1 MNSSVASKLEA
12 PPTSER
18 IIFWA
23 VIVLRALFIGVI
35 LGTVGEVVDY
45 GTSSIALVFAAGA
58 GTACGS
64 LLAFT
69 TLRGRGL
76 ALLILAGFAA
86 YRLFWEVTG
95 RIFTTISA
103 NALVMYTGQL
113 HLDMLLGVFTLSALA
128 AWLFWRFRH
137 WITAEII
144 FCCMVALALLA
155 GHRNY
160 RFDSPQLLN
169 SIAWSLRVDP
179 LTVLVSAGVGISFF
193 LLLYLFIAT
202 IPGRPTPYRNVI
214 TPSNERINWWAWGG
228 LALGVILGFSAI
240 ARQVYLI
247 HWTAAGSR
255 VSNGVGEAAQSEGL
269 SPLGFH
275 SALGATNQPSAVVR
289 LEGDYTENPFTP
301 MMYLRE
307 QALSAFNGREL
318 VVAGRNF
325 DQDVSG
331 SLPSESF
338 ATEPDTSLKPR
349 VPLQQ
354 STYLLTE
361 HKLAFAVDFP
371 LSIRPLKNPNP
382 SRFKGSFEAYSM
394 APAFAMAD
402 LSSAKVGDTRWPAE
416 TWQHYLTKHSDL
428 RYQQIAESITETSP
442 DPISKAQSLV
452 KFLNTRAIYTL
463 TPNHNVPPGED
474 PVAPFLF
481 GDLRGYC
488 VHFAHAM
495 VYMLRSVGIP
505 ARIGTGYLTDLS
517 QAKDGHILLR
527 MSDRHAWAE
536 VYIQDKG
543 WVPFDVQPEQVES
556 HGESAVDQKLLEELM
571 QFLEPPEEALP
582 KDIAANEPGMTETSS
597 ILERL
602 IPSRGTALV
611 LITIFAVLPVVLK
624 SYLRL
629 SWMLPTS
636 TERKIFR
643 LHRAIASR
651 LHDLG
656 IRRNEGETRS
666 EFEARITAT
675 LGPQAISTT
684 RIVNSL
690 RFSHPGTITILPKE
704 ISQHQDSASIAL
716 KSLPWKRRILG
727 AISWS
732 SAIAFILGRKF

>member
-1 MNSSVASKLEA
+1 MIA
-12 PPTSER
+12 
-18 IIFWA
+18 
-23 VIVLRALFIGVI
+23 LRALFLGII
-35 LGTVGEVVDY
+35 LGTVGEVIDY
-45 GTSSIALVFAAGA
+45 GTSSVALVFAAA
-58 GTACGS
+58 TGTAGGS

-69 TLRGRGL
+69 RLKSRGL
-76 ALLILAGFAA
+76 AILLLLGYLL
-86 YRLFWEVTG
+86 YRFLWVIAQKIVTSIG
-95 RIFTTISA
+95 LSGLDI
-103 NALVMYTGQL
+103 YTGQL
-113 HLDMLLGVFTLSALA
+113 HLDMFLGVFTVSAIA

-137 WITAEII
+137 WITAEIL
-144 FCCMVALALLA
+144 CCSIVALALLA

-160 RFDSPQLLN
+160 RFDSPQLIN

-193 LLLYLFIAT
+193 LLLYLFVAT

-214 TPSNERINWWAWGG
+214 TPTNERINWWAWGG
-228 LALGVILGFSAI
+228 LALLVILVFSAI
-240 ARQVYLI
+240 ARQVYLV
-247 HWTAAGSR
+247 HWSAAGSR
-255 VSNGVGEAAQSEGL
+255 VSNGVGEATPSEGL

-289 LEGDYTENPFTP
+289 LEGDYKENPFTP

-318 VVAGRNF
+318 VVAGQNL

-331 SLPSESF
+331 TLPSESF
-338 ATEPDTSLKPR
+338 TTEPDTSLKPR

-354 STYLLTE
+354 STYLLTD

-371 LSIRPLKNPNP
+371 LNIRPLKNPNP
-382 SRFKGSFEAYSM
+382 ARFKGSFEAYSM
-394 APAFAMAD
+394 APAFALAD
-402 LSSAKVGDTRWPAE
+402 LSAAKVGDSRWSDA
-416 TWQHYLTKHSDL
+416 TWQHYLTKHTDP
-428 RYQQIAESITETSP
+428 RYQQIAETITKSTSDSIG
-442 DPISKAQSLV
+442 KAQSLV
-452 KFLNTRAIYTL
+452 EFLNKRAIYTL
-463 TPNHNVPPGED
+463 TPNHDVPPGED

-505 ARIGTGYLTDLS
+505 SRIGTGYLTDLS

-582 KDIAANEPGMTETSS
+582 KEIAANEPGMTEPGSV
-597 ILERL
+597 LERL
-602 IPSRGTALV
+602 IPSRATALV
-611 LITIFAVLPVVLK
+611 LLTIFAVLPVALK

-629 SWMLPTS
+629 CWMLPTS
-636 TERKIFR
+636 NEKRIFR

-656 IRRNEGETRS
+656 IRRKEGETRS
-666 EFEARITAT
+666 EFESRIAVTM
-675 LGPQAISTT
+675 GPQAISTT
-684 RIVNSL
+684 RIVNRL
-690 RFSHPGTITILPKE
+690 RFSPPGAVTILPKE
-704 ISQHQDSASIAL
+704 ISQHHVAAIVAIKAL
-716 KSLPWKRRILG
+716 PRSRRIVG
-727 AISWS
+727 ALSWG
-732 SAIAFILGRKF
+732 SAMAFILGRKF